1 MSTTEFSPYSTPS
14 SKVTSVKRKNI
25 SKSSRKSQ
33 KVVPNKTKKGYS
45 AFSRISLE
53 DATKSMGCDKIYELD
68 VEVEFTRAKDEEIE
82 ELEKLKQLL
91 KTTLS
96 SHIKR
101 PNRGVSSKI
110 A

>member
-25 SKSSRKSQ
+25 SKSSR
-33 KVVPNKTKKGYS
+33 NKTKKGYS